1 MPKSVS
7 LDDYMAKNLIKVRA
21 NDTVLNAAKVIVNNQ
36 VSGVCVVD
44 DNDKLVGIISEL
56 DCLRAIVE
64 RIYQQEQPNAG
75 YVYEAMTKD
84 IIASRP
90 EEDIISVADSM
101 LRKKHRR
108 RPIVE
113 GDELIGQV
121 TCRQLL
127 SAIKNFS

>member
-7 LDDYMAKNLIKVRA
+7 LDDYMAKNLIKVKA
-21 NDTVLNAAKVIVNNQ
+21 NDTVLNAAKVIINNQ

-64 RIYQQEQPNAG
+64 RIYQHEQPNAG

-84 IIASRP
+84 VITSRP

-101 LRKKHRR
+101 LRQKHRR
-108 RPIVE
+108 RPIVDGE
-113 GDELIGQV
+113 DLIGQV